1 MEAPGQGRWRPWSWR
16 GAQRSWQV
24 TSGSGWLTP
33 RWVKD
38 AVQGLGACTAPFAP
52 SSASPG
58 GCAFSFAPQC
68 SPAGLWVSVSSPGSP
83 DPPRLPRPLG
93 TRDSRRLSDALQC
106 LRALPRFAAS
116 RVSPSLLP
124 WGGVSFPG
132 RGGRA
137 LPPRGQGFGGRCL
150 RCLTPPTSIPQATL
164 PSQLKAFSPTVWPSV
179 HRRPRSAH
187 PGALETVD
195 SVPFTEE
202 RMLGLSH
209 DPGRPG
215 ASHLLGV
222 GFHGRACPGQGS
234 CRRLVT
240 PCSSLLP
247 SGPAQQL
254 EALVAEPC
262 CRSVA
267 QSCVSLCDPMDCSTP
282 GCPVFHQLPKL
293 DVHGV
298 SDAIQPSH
306 PVSPP
311 SHCSSENE

>member
-150 RCLTPPTSIPQATL
+150 RCLTPPTKHPAGHAT
-164 PSQLKAFSPTVWPSV
+164 
-179 HRRPRSAH
+179 
-187 PGALETVD
+187 
-195 SVPFTEE
+195 FTAE
-202 RMLGLSH
+202 G
-209 DPGRPG
+209 
-215 ASHLLGV
+215 
-222 GFHGRACPGQGS
+222 
-234 CRRLVT
+234 
-240 PCSSLLP
+240 LLP
-247 SGPAQQL
+247 HCLAIRPPSAQ
-254 EALVAEPC
+254 
-262 CRSVA
+262 
-267 QSCVSLCDPMDCSTP
+267 
-282 GCPVFHQLPKL
+282 
-293 DVHGV
+293 
-298 SDAIQPSH
+298 
-306 PVSPP
+306 VSPP
-311 SHCSSENE
+311 RGSGNSRLRPLHGGTHAWPVS